1 MATKESPGAVVPR
14 KHKGNYPAAGFAY
27 LILIPAIVIVFG
39 IIISPLI
46 TTLIYSLK
54 NMELISANRGQFVW
68 FANYLRVLGSQE
80 FWGAFWR
87 TAYFTGV
94 SMVLETT
101 LGLLVAL
108 LLNGDFIGV
117 GFVRTI
123 IILPWAVPTI
133 VSGAM
138 WRWIYN
144 SQYGILNAVL
154 TGLHLISEYR
164 SWLGSPFSAMNMVDS
179 GRRLEDD
186 TICRNLFPGGPADD
200 Q

>member
-1 MATKESPGAVVPR
+1 MTIPPL
-14 KHKGNYPAAGFAY
+14 GFAY

-46 TTLIYSLK
+46 TTFIYSLK

-68 FANYLRVLGSQE
+68 FANYPRS
-80 FWGAFWR
+80 WAHRNSGALFGARPISPAFRWSWKP
-87 TAYFTGV
+87 V
-94 SMVLETT
+94 

-108 LLNGDFIGV
+108 LLNGDFKGV

-138 WRWIYN
+138 WKWIYN
-144 SQYGILNAVL
+144 SRS
-154 TGLHLISEYR
+154 TGS
-164 SWLGSPFSAMNMVDS
+164 
-179 GRRLEDD
+179 
-186 TICRNLFPGGPADD
+186 
-200 Q
+200 